1 MPACTNERTHFMNIN
16 DTLNSLKMYGQLIFP
31 SLYFVVSTIS
41 INVGLEFS
49 YVMRTKCLETFNYNF
64 GGTCASVGF
73 LCQICHGHTHY
84 TILIFQSGSSVTLSR
99 ISGNFI
105 VSSYTYENLGVRA

>member
-16 DTLNSLKMYGQLIFP
+16 ETLNSLKMYGQLIFP

-49 YVMRTKCLETFNYNF
+49 YVMRTKCLETFNYNL
-64 GGTCASVGF
+64 GDSILVVRVRVWDSSVRSVMV
-73 LCQICHGHTHY
+73 
-84 TILIFQSGSSVTLSR
+84 ILITL
-99 ISGNFI
+99 F
-105 VSSYTYENLGVRA
+105 